1 MTRKQ
6 IMQAI
11 ESGKVVVLKG
21 DPLSRL
27 CYDLFGQLVVI
38 SLRADTDPIRLAT
51 RQDKRNATIQQ
62 F

>member
-6 IMQAI
+6 IKQAI
-11 ESGKVVVLKG
+11 KRGDVVVLRG
-21 DPLSRL
+21 DHMSRV
-27 CYDLFGQLVVI
+27 CEDLFGQLVVI